1 MAKKIGEALRD
12 ARREAGLS
20 IRDVER
26 LSRLAAGTISQIEN
40 GVRADPGWSTVARIA
55 RAIGVGLDNLAG
67 RCEGRSSPGGVL
79 RPSVATALAE
89 ISKVRSDA
97 QRALER
103 LDRAAAA
110 LDMRRQDLPRKRR

>member
-40 GVRADPGWSTVARIA
+40 GVRADPGWSTVVRIA
-55 RAIGVGLDNLAG
+55 RSIGVGLDNLAV
-67 RCEGRSSPGGVL
+67 RCEGRSTPASAL
-79 RPSVATALAE
+79 RPSVAIALAE
-89 ISKVRSDA
+89 IGKVRTDS
-97 QRALER
+97 QRAVER

-110 LDMRRQDLPRKRR
+110 LGVRRQDLPRKRR